1 MLALST
7 PSYSLSDAFI
17 YLQKINASLVRYVTE
32 TDFLNLFKVQPQHTE
47 PSYIYVD
54 VYLDELKEKKIYLV
68 HSNLGYLYFNSRDCL
83 LNYKLDKK
91 KFYFDFKL
99 SSQDKIYHRDDISF
113 ASTGHE
119 NWSATFDYEEIFN
132 HFGLSG
138 DDDFAPFVGIYI
150 LK

>member
-119 NWSATFDYEEIFN
+119 NWCATFDYEEIFN